1 MNILPYKLESSKE
14 LITSRAGILPLAELL
29 SKINLPGMIDKL
41 LGSQKSNRS
50 YKHSDFIISYILSLH
65 MGAESLSD
73 IGLMANDEALR
84 ALLSMKNV
92 PCPSAIGKWFK
103 RVSKDQDISE
113 LLSYTVANALHN
125 CKDVTLDID
134 ATFIQSFNKFAKYG
148 YIGSGYMPMIGTI
161 AETSQII
168 GIEFR
173 EGNSAPCSK
182 NHEFIKYC
190 KSKLP
195 KGVNLK
201 AVRIDAAG
209 YQHKIIDWLID
220 EKIEFAIR
228 ACMTKSL
235 REEVLSIKTWVN
247 DKAKLVHT
255 MGDSEH
261 SFELVVQRHL
271 IEGQLSLDVGTSNE
285 EAISCGRYM
294 YRAIA
299 TNSTKSCDDLVDW
312 YNQRAND
319 SENRI
324 KDLKLDFGA
333 NKMPFSDFKAN
344 SLYLEVCALAYNIF
358 QLLKLVLPSEF
369 HNARLKRVSAF
380 IYSNAAKVVRHSRQT
395 IVKIQKSVFDSINTT
410 LENIKNYKFR
420 TSFLE

>member
-1 MNILPYKLESSKE
+1 MDILPYKLESSKE

-29 SKINLPGMIDKL
+29 SKINLPGAIDKL
-41 LGSQKSNRS
+41 LGAQKSNRS

-65 MGAESLSD
+65 MGAQSLSD
-73 IGLMANDEALR
+73 ISLVANDSVLR
-84 ALLSMKNV
+84 ELLSMKNV
-92 PCPSAIGKWFK
+92 PCSSAIGKWFK
-103 RVSKDQDISE
+103 RVGKDNEISE

-134 ATFIQSFNKFAKYG
+134 ATFIESLNKLAQYS
-148 YIGSGYMPMIGTI
+148 YIGKGYMPMIGTI

-168 GIEFR
+168 GTDFR
-173 EGNSAPCSK
+173 EGNAAPCSN
-182 NHEFIKYC
+182 NHEFIEYC
-190 KSKLP
+190 RSKLP
-195 KGVNLK
+195 KGINLK

-209 YQHKIIDWLID
+209 YQYKIIDWLID
-220 EKIEFAIR
+220 EEIEFAIR
-228 ACMTKSL
+228 ACMSKSL
-235 REEVLSIKTWVN
+235 REEVLNIKTWN
-247 DKAKLVHT
+247 NNKAKLVHT
-255 MGDSEH
+255 MGESAH
-261 SFELVVQRHL
+261 SFDLVVQRHL
-271 IEGQLSLDVGTSNE
+271 IEGQLNLDVGTSNE
-285 EAISCGRYM
+285 ETISCGKYM

-333 NKMPFSDFKAN
+333 NKMPFFDFKAN

-369 HNARLKRVSAF
+369 HNARLKRVSTF
-380 IYSNAAKVVRHSRQT
+380 IYSNAAKVIKHARQT
-395 IVKIQKSVFDSINTT
+395 IVKIQESAFDSISTT
-410 LENIKNYKFR
+410 LENIKSYKLR